1 MNTYILI
8 ALLAIV
14 KECSASPG
22 AFLSRAFAGLQR
34 LSPVCMA
41 FRQDAPGPAFNAAS
55 VQAPRSLGAFLAAA
69 ALLAVAPPAP
79 LLGFTPASSARERS
93 DEARFLDLPS
103 AQGALDHAAV
113 IGARPHYAGTPADRA
128 LAEYTRDRLRE
139 YGFEARIEPFRA
151 RVDTPRKLA
160 LELYADGH
168 VYVPRNGAHRTRGTP
183 PVGFDLREIGD
194 ASDPA
199 TLDPAVG
206 LPFNAGS
213 ADGDVI
219 APLVYAHRGLPAD
232 FAALRAAGADVR
244 GAVALIRYGAAFRGL
259 LAHNAQDAGAAGV
272 IFYADPADDGFAKG
286 PAYPNGPWR
295 PASSVQRGSLGEDIR
310 IPVLPV
316 SANDARTLLRA
327 LRGPGGPSGWAGAL
341 DAPYP
346 LAKGPALVHLA
357 VAMNRT
363 TTTLWNTVGT
373 LRGTQPAQSVVL
385 GAHRD
390 AWVYGVGDNGA
401 GTIALLEA
409 ARGLGYLAKSGWRP
423 KRTIVV
429 ALWDGEEIGL
439 RGSTAFAKAHA
450 DELRRGCVAY
460 LNADE
465 NVTGTVF
472 YAAAVGALGPAIV
485 EAARAVADPARQR
498 TTVRDRWNAQPG
510 GVEIRTVGGGSDH
523 EPFLFGFGTPVA
535 EMGFHGP
542 FGPYHSSYDTLR
554 YATAWSDPGFVLHRV
569 TAQLYGVVAMRLAD
583 ADAVP
588 YAFASYVPALNSGL
602 LQLQKRADRD
612 GRSLDL
618 TALRTAIDAFAAAAR
633 GADDAI
639 ARGAGPGVEREL
651 AAAQTIDLLAY
662 GVEGYASVAYPD
674 IVKAY
679 AAGDDAELSAALARA
694 HDAVERA
701 TSELR

>member
-1 MNTYILI
+1 M
-8 ALLAIV
+8 
-14 KECSASPG
+14 
-22 AFLSRAFAGLQR
+22 
-34 LSPVCMA
+34 
-41 FRQDAPGPAFNAAS
+41 
-55 VQAPRSLGAFLAAA
+55 
-69 ALLAVAPPAP
+69 LLAVAPVPP
-79 LLGFTPASSARERS
+79 LLGFTPASSARERA
-93 DEARFLDLPS
+93 DETRFLDLPS

-113 IGARPHYAGTPADRA
+113 IGAHPHYAGTPADRA
-128 LAEYTRDRLRE
+128 LAEYARDKLRE
-139 YGFEARIEPFRA
+139 YGFEARVEPFRT

-160 LELYADGH
+160 LELYADGR
-168 VYVPRNGAHRTRGTP
+168 VYVPRNGAHRARGTP
-183 PVGFDLREIGD
+183 PVGFDLREAGI

-219 APLVYAHRGLPAD
+219 APLVYAHRGLPDD
-232 FAALRAAGADVR
+232 FAKLRTAGVDVR

-259 LAHNAQDAGAAGV
+259 LARNAQEAGAAGV
-272 IFYADPADDGFAKG
+272 IFYSDPADDGFAKG
-286 PAYPNGPWR
+286 AVYPNGPWR
-295 PASSVQRGSLGEDIR
+295 PESSVQRGSVGEDVR

-316 SANDARTLLRA
+316 SADNARTLLRA
-327 LRGPGGPSGWAGAL
+327 LRGPSGPKDWAGAL

-357 VAMNRT
+357 VALNRT
-363 TTTLWNTVGT
+363 ATTLWNTVGT

-423 KRTIVV
+423 KRTITV

-439 RGSTAFAKAHA
+439 RGSTAYATAHA

-465 NVTGTVF
+465 NVTGTTF
-472 YAAAVGALGPAIV
+472 RAEAVGALGPAIV
-485 EAARAVADPARQR
+485 EATRAVADPARQR
-498 TTVRDRWNAQPG
+498 TSVRDRWSAQTG
-510 GVEIRTVGGGSDH
+510 GVDVRTVGGGSDH
-523 EPFLFGFGTPVA
+523 EPFLFGLGTPVA
-535 EMGFHGP
+535 EMGFSGP

-554 YATAWSDPGFVLHRV
+554 YATAWSDPGFVMHRV

-588 YAFASYVPALNSGL
+588 YAFASYVPALNAGL
-602 LQLQKRADRD
+602 LQLQKRAQRD
-612 GRSLDL
+612 GRALDL
-618 TALRTAIDAFAAAAR
+618 ADLRTSVETFAAAAR
-633 GADDAI
+633 TADDAI
-639 ARGAGPGVEREL
+639 ARGGGPGAEREL
-651 AAAQTIDLLAY
+651 SVAQTIDLLAY
-662 GVEGYASVAYPD
+662 GVEGYASVAFPD

-679 AAGDDAELSAALARA
+679 ASRDEAALSAALVRAR
-694 HDAVERA
+694 DGIERA
-701 TSELR
+701 AAELR